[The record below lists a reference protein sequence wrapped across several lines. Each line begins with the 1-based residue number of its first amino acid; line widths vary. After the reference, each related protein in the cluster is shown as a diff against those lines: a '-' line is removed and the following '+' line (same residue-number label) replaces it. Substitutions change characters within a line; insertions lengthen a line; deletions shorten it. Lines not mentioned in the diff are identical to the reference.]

1 MEGTQYQILD
11 RIDVGGMA
19 EIFRAKN
26 LNTNEIVAI
35 KRILPELSR
44 QADFVDMF
52 VDEAAV
58 CMLLDHPSIVR
69 VYELGMMDND
79 LFLSMEYVEG
89 LNLRELLNYACTTG
103 TPIPMHESVL
113 IAIHILDGLEYAHH
127 CRDNE
132 GEPLN
137 LIHRDVSPPNIL
149 LGYNGDVK
157 ITDFGLVKAKT
168 QMTHTVPGLI
178 KGKFSYLS
186 PEAAYGESL
195 DLRTDIY
202 AVGIILWELLACRPL
217 FADPVEMKILDMVR
231 RSIIPELSPLNPAVT
246 PELEAIV
253 QKGLARNRAER
264 YQTAKEFAEALR
276 AYYKSI
282 GRPKSQLGQI
292 VALAKPPV
300 NHDEDEIPQRPPSVS
315 QLIPLDA
322 IEASI
327 RREKE
332 KAAEEA
338 RRSQLESLARKKEA
352 LEKAAEEQSKAS
364 KQAADVPPSPVDT
377 PAKASAEA
385 APSPSV
391 ASPATE
397 VRSSKRQA
405 QAQESRMP
413 LYIVIAVL
421 FIFFLALIG
430 YYAFG

>member
-26 LNTNEIVAI
+26 LNTNQIVAI

-44 QADFVDMF
+44 QPDFVDMF

-58 CMLLDHPSIVR
+58 CMLLDHPSIVH

-89 LNLRELLNYACTTG
+89 LNLRELLNYACSTG
-103 TPIPMHESVL
+103 TPLPVHESVL

-195 DLRTDIY
+195 DPRSDIY
-202 AVGIILWELLACRPL
+202 AAGIILWELLACRPL
-217 FADPVEMKILDMVR
+217 FTDPVEMKILDMVR

-246 PELEAIV
+246 PELETIV

-264 YQTAKEFAEALR
+264 YQSAKAFADDLR

-300 NHDEDEIPQRPPSVS
+300 NHEEDELPQRPPSVS

-332 KAAEEA
+332 KAAEAARLAKLEEEA
-338 RRSQLESLARKKEA
+338 REKQARENAAKLTQPATQSSEVPAPSKAVSSPAESLPTPDKAR
-352 LEKAAEEQSKAS
+352 S
-364 KQAADVPPSPVDT
+364 VD
-377 PAKASAEA
+377 
-385 APSPSV
+385 AP
-391 ASPATE
+391 
-397 VRSSKRQA
+397 SSKRLA
-405 QAQESRMP
+405 QTQESSMP
-413 LYIVIAVL
+413 LYVVIAVL
-421 FIFFLALIG
+421 FIFFLILIA